1 MDRIDRKILNYLQQ
15 DASIANNDLADRV
28 GLAPSSCL
36 RRVRQLKNA
45 GVITRT
51 IALTDPEKMG
61 RNLKAIVTIK
71 LADHGTSARKNWL
84 RILDDESAVSQVY
97 VVSGETDIVVILIL
111 AHMREFQEIS
121 RRLFSENKNVIQFQS
136 LFVLEEHKFNLAL

>member
-1 MDRIDRKILNYLQQ
+1 MDRIDRKILDQLQK
-15 DASIANNDLADRV
+15 DASIANNDLADLV

-36 RRVRQLKNA
+36 RRVRQLKAA

-71 LADHGTSARKNWL
+71 LADHGASAREKWMRHLN
-84 RILDDESAVSQVY
+84 DEPVISQIY
-97 VVSGETDIVVILIL
+97 TVSGETDVVVILIL
-111 AHMREFQEIS
+111 RHMREFKEIS
-121 RRLFSENKNVIQFQS
+121 QRLFSEDENVIQFQS
-136 LFVLEEHKFNLAL
+136 LFVLEEHKFNLTL